1 MNMKSVATIALFA
14 GLLVGG
20 SALAQ
25 TWAPP
30 AEIAP
35 KAPAGE
41 TPPAAADQ
49 GAPKPAATAAEA
61 KKDKEKECKD
71 KADAQGLHGKARKKF
86 HADCVKS

>member
-1 MNMKSVATIALFA
+1 MSIKSVVTIGVFA

-20 SALAQ
+20 NALAET

-35 KAPAGE
+35 KADGGAA
-41 TPPAAADQ
+41 PAA
-49 GAPKPAATAAEA
+49 GSPAATAPAANPEEA
-61 KKDKEKECKD
+61 RKAKEKECKD

-86 HADCVKS
+86 NADCLKS